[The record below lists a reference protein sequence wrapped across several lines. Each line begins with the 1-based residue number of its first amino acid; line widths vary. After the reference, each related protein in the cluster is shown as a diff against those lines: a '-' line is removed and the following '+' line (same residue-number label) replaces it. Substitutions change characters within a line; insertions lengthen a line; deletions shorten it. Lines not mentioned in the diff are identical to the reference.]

1 MFRVKIL
8 LYEKEDQFSFIE
20 SEIPHALKK
29 IGILAEY
36 AEKSQKDFD
45 QDPLKIK
52 KYASEITADAWI
64 SISGLGDINTAL
76 SQLDVPVFAL
86 YGYLQKGVAGIGQS
100 HYSAMKK
107 GIEQLIKHGHD
118 ASFYIHERSVARQ
131 HQHHRISCSPGH
143 FVATELA

>member
-107 GIEQLIKHGHD
+107 GIEQLIKDG
-118 ASFYIHERSVARQ
+118 HERIV
-131 HQHHRISCSPGH
+131 
-143 FVATELA
+143 L